1 MELSEILTLL
11 ERFDASTATS
21 LKLELGDLR
30 LKLEKGTAAPAAA
43 GTVAAVQVAAPV
55 QAPAAAPAPAEPEGV
70 EVKAPLVGTF
80 YAAPAPRE
88 APFVSVGDTV
98 KKGQTLCVL
107 EAMKMMSEVPAPM
120 DCVIL
125 EVLAKDGELMG
136 FDAPLFRVREL

>member
-80 YAAPAPRE
+80 YAAPAPGAE
-88 APFVSVGDTV
+88 PFVKVGDAV
-98 KKGQTLCVL
+98 KRGQTVCLL
-107 EAMKMMSEVPAPM
+107 EAMKMMSEVKAPC
-120 DCVIL
+120 DCVIEAIL
-125 EVLAKDGELMG
+125 PQDGALVSYG
-136 FDAPLFRVREL
+136 DALVRYREG

>member
-30 LKLEKGTAAPAAA
+30 LKLEKGTAATAAA
-43 GTVAAVQVAAPV
+43 GTVAAVQAAAPV

-80 YAAPAPRE
+80 YAAPAPGE

>member
-30 LKLEKGTAAPAAA
+30 LKLEKGNAAPAAA

-80 YAAPAPRE
+80 YAAPAPGE

>member
-43 GTVAAVQVAAPV
+43 GTVAAVQAAAPV

-107 EAMKMMSEVPAPM
+107 EAMKMENEIYSPCDGTITGISVVKGDSVDTGMVL
-120 DCVIL
+120 CV
-125 EVLAKDGELMG
+125 VG
-136 FDAPLFRVREL
+136 

>member
-1 MELSEILTLL
+1 MRRPRRRPRRPFRLPRPRVCGGPS
-11 ERFDASTATS
+11 RSQRAST
-21 LKLELGDLR
+21 
-30 LKLEKGTAAPAAA
+30 
-43 GTVAAVQVAAPV
+43 
-55 QAPAAAPAPAEPEGV
+55 
-70 EVKAPLVGTF
+70 VKAPLVGTF
-80 YAAPAPRE
+80 YAAPAPGE

-125 EVLAKDGELMG
+125 EVLAKDGELVG

>member
-30 LKLEKGTAAPAAA
+30 LKLEKGTAATAAA
-43 GTVAAVQVAAPV
+43 GTGAAVQVAAPV

-80 YAAPAPRE
+80 YAAPAPGE

>member
-11 ERFDASTATS
+11 ERFDASSATS
-21 LKLELGDLR
+21 LKLELGELR
-30 LKLEKGTAAPAAA
+30 LELEKGGAAA
-43 GTVAAVQVAAPV
+43 A
-55 QAPAAAPAPAEPEGV
+55 APAAAPAPAAVQTGTAAPAAPEGV
-70 EVKAPLVGTF
+70 EVRCPLVGTF
-80 YAAPAPRE
+80 YAAPAPGE

-120 DCVIL
+120 DCVVL

>member
-11 ERFDASTATS
+11 ERFDASAATS
-21 LKLELGDLR
+21 FKLELGDMR
-30 LKLEKGTAAPAAA
+30 LELEKGRGFPGGEASLENLPAQVTAPGPTAAVPGPQE
-43 GTVAAVQVAAPV
+43 GT
-55 QAPAAAPAPAEPEGV
+55 
-70 EVKAPLVGTF
+70 EVRAPLVGTF
-80 YAAPAPRE
+80 YAAPAPGE

-107 EAMKMMSEVPAPM
+107 EAMKMMSEVPAPL

-136 FDAPLFRVREL
+136 YDAPLFRVREL

>member
-43 GTVAAVQVAAPV
+43 GTAAAVQAAAPV
-55 QAPAAAPAPAEPEGV
+55 QAPVAAPAPAEPEGV

-80 YAAPAPRE
+80 YAAPAPGE

-136 FDAPLFRVREL
+136 FDTPLFRVREL

>member
-55 QAPAAAPAPAEPEGV
+55 QVPAAASAPAEPEGV
-70 EVKAPLVGTF
+70 EVQAPLVGTF
-80 YAAPAPRE
+80 YAAPAPGE

-136 FDAPLFRVREL
+136 FDTPLFRVREL

>member
-11 ERFDASTATS
+11 ERFDASSATS
-21 LKLELGDLR
+21 LKLELGELR
-30 LKLEKGTAAPAAA
+30 LELEKGGAPAAPAA
-43 GTVAAVQVAAPV
+43 GIPAAPA
-55 QAPAAAPAPAEPEGV
+55 QAPAAAPAAVEGV

-80 YAAPAPRE
+80 YAAPAPGE

-136 FDAPLFRVREL
+136 FDAPLFRVKEL

>member
-43 GTVAAVQVAAPV
+43 ATAAAVQAAAPL
-55 QAPAAAPAPAEPEGV
+55 QAPVAAPAPAEPEGV

-80 YAAPAPRE
+80 YAAPAPGE

>member
-30 LKLEKGTAAPAAA
+30 LKLEKGTAATAGA
-43 GTVAAVQVAAPV
+43 GTVAAVQAAAPV
-55 QAPAAAPAPAEPEGV
+55 QAPAAASAPAEPEGV

-80 YAAPAPRE
+80 YAAPAPGE

>member
-21 LKLELGDLR
+21 LKLELGGLR
-30 LKLEKGTAAPAAA
+30 LKLEKGTAATAAA
-43 GTVAAVQVAAPV
+43 GTVAAVQAAAPV
-55 QAPAAAPAPAEPEGV
+55 QVPAAASVPAEPEGV

-80 YAAPAPRE
+80 YAAPAPGE

>member
-30 LKLEKGTAAPAAA
+30 LKLEKGTAATAAA
-43 GTVAAVQVAAPV
+43 GTVAAGQAATPV
-55 QAPAAAPAPAEPEGV
+55 QAPAAASAPAEPEGV

-80 YAAPAPRE
+80 YAAPAPGE

>member
-1 MELSEILTLL
+1 MELYEILTLL

-30 LKLEKGTAAPAAA
+30 LKLEKGCAVPAGGAAAVPAAA
-43 GTVAAVQVAAPV
+43 VPAS
-55 QAPAAAPAPAEPEGV
+55 AAAPSAEPEGV

-80 YAAPAPRE
+80 YAAPAPGE
-88 APFVSVGDTV
+88 PPFVSVGDTV

-107 EAMKMMSEVPAPM
+107 EAMKMMSEVPAPI

-125 EVLAKDGELMG
+125 EVLARDGELMG

>member
-30 LKLEKGTAAPAAA
+30 LKLEKGTAATAAA
-43 GTVAAVQVAAPV
+43 GTVAAVQAAAPV
-55 QAPAAAPAPAEPEGV
+55 QAPAAASAPAEPEGV

-80 YAAPAPRE
+80 YAAPAPGE

-136 FDAPLFRVREL
+136 FDTPLFRVREL

>member
-1 MELSEILTLL
+1 MELTDILALL
-11 ERFDASTATS
+11 DRFDASSAAVM
-21 LKLELGDLR
+21 KLRLGDLR
-30 LKLEKGTAAPAAA
+30 LELSKTAAPAAVLP
-43 GTVAAVQVAAPV
+43 GTAVETAPAAVAAPA
-55 QAPAAAPAPAEPEGV
+55 APAAAAQSEGTA
-70 EVKAPLVGTF
+70 VKAPLVGTF
-80 YAAPAPRE
+80 YAAPAPGE

-107 EAMKMMSEVPAPM
+107 EAMKMMSEVPAPC